1 MLTFIITQNFNTF
14 KLYPETEL
22 ACKNWK
28 SLIKNHLSENLLD
41 IEKKFDMKTGKLR
54 IPQNS

>member
-28 SLIKNHLSENLLD
+28 SLIKNLISETLLE
-41 IEKKFDMKTGKLR
+41 IEKSFDMKTGKLI

>member
-14 KLYPETEL
+14 KLYPETEH

-28 SLIKNHLSENLLD
+28 SLIKTNFPKPFLKS
-41 IEKKFDMKTGKLR
+41 KKVS
-54 IPQNS
+54 I

>member
-22 ACKNWK
+22 ACENWK
-28 SLIKNHLSENLLD
+28 SLFTT
-41 IEKKFDMKTGKLR
+41 KFPKTFLKSRKGS
-54 IPQNS
+54 I